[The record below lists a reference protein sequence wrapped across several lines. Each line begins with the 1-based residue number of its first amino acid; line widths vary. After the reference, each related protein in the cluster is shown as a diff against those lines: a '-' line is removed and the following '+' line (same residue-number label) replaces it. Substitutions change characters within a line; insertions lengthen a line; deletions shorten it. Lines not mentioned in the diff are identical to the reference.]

1 MPSSIIRASRAAHRR
16 ATSVPSTPR
25 MRNTTARLYRRT
37 GTAFNRD
44 PQPPAA
50 PVTPRTAPA
59 AGNREDTHRGM
70 PTFTSATIT
79 QADLVPVRLNEVNLR
94 ITPREHFITFT

>member
-1 MPSSIIRASRAAHRR
+1 MPPIAVPLPYPPRLAC
-16 ATSVPSTPR
+16 ATLPPD
-25 MRNTTARLYRRT
+25 YRRT